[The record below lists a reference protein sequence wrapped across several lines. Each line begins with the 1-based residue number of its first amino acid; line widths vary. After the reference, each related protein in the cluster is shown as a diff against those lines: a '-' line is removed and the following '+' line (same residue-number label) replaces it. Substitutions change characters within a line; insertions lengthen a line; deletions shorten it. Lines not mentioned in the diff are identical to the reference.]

1 MRDPNK
7 EDKRKQDLMMKKVK
21 RSPASEGEKALEMRK
36 ARKDAI
42 VKMRDKGM
50 GDIIKSL
57 SESAVRAEKS
67 GDDKEAERLMN
78 KIDKLKSQLS
88 DEQDSSAFK
97 DGGVKNP
104 PKNKELY
111 SRVKAEAKKKFKG
124 DWPSAYGSAWLV
136 REYKKRGGKY

>member
-42 VKMRDKGM
+42 VKMRDKSM
-50 GDIIKSL
+50 EDIIKSL

-111 SRVKAEAKKKFKG
+111 NRIKAEAKKKFKG